1 MNVQIK
7 ERAKARRMNSTPTGS
22 RAAGGLTQRQE
33 AFCLAFIETGNASES
48 YRRAYKPKRSSA
60 KTINEEASRLL
71 ADPKV
76 STRVAELRDG
86 AAKNAGLSLETHLGK
101 LAELRDMAVKAEEY
115 DAAIR
120 AEKHRGEAAGLYP
133 DRGKAI
139 SVNFPLP
146 TKAEPVSET
155 AQWVADITKQ
165 EVR

>member
-1 MNVQIK
+1 VKRPQ
-7 ERAKARRMNSTPTGS
+7 TGA

-33 AFCLAFIETGNASES
+33 AFCLAFIELGNASEA
-48 YRRAYKPKRSSA
+48 YRCAYKPKKATA

-76 STRVAELRDG
+76 SARVAELRAG
-86 AAKNAGLSLETHLGK
+86 AAERAGFTLEQHLET
-101 LAELRDMAVKAEEY
+101 LATLRDLARDEKAWAPAIQAEVK
-115 DAAIR
+115 
-120 AEKHRGEAAGLYP
+120 RGEAAGLYP

-139 SVNFPLP
+139 NVNFPLP

-155 AQWVADITKQ
+155 AQWLADVTKQ

>member
-1 MNVQIK
+1 MTQ
-7 ERAKARRMNSTPTGS
+7 RTLTGA

-33 AFCLAFIETGNASES
+33 AFCLAFIESGNASES

-76 STRVAELRDG
+76 STRVAELREG
-86 AAKNAGLSLETHLGK
+86 AAKRAEFTLEKHLAT
-101 LAELRDMAVKAEEY
+101 LAELRDLAQKEKAWAPAIQAEVK
-115 DAAIR
+115 
-120 AEKHRGEAAGLYP
+120 RGEAAGLYP